1 MAEKR
6 ELWTGRV
13 GFVLSAMG
21 SAIGL
26 GSIWKFPYEVGA
38 NGGAGFILLYVL
50 GLAFVV
56 FPLMLLEFA
65 IGRRGGADGVASLAA
80 VAGESN
86 ASRRWQLVGALGAV
100 TCFLILSFY
109 SVIGGWALHYVVAT
123 LQTGLPDS
131 TADAVQARFNSMLA
145 SPWLMTGYHAA
156 FMTATALIVARG
168 IADGIERACKILMPV
183 LMILVVVLAL
193 YSMSEGDV
201 GAALNFLLRLDPK
214 SISATVA
221 LEALGLG
228 FFSIGV
234 GLAVMI
240 TYGSYA
246 ARDIDL
252 RAVAIATIAGDTIV
266 SCLAGLAVFPIVFAE
281 RLDPAS
287 GPRLMFVTL
296 PLAFAGLPF
305 GTVAAV
311 IFFVLLAVAALA
323 SAVSLLELPAMFLRR
338 LLRCSRG
345 LATALTAAAC
355 ALLGLL
361 SVFSFNVLSTWHPF
375 AAFGLQQAT
384 LFDLL
389 DDLTSNVLLPIA
401 GFGLALF
408 GGWIMAPAALTAE
421 LRLTRIG
428 AGVLRVLL
436 RFVVPLAV
444 AAAAFAA
451 VRF

>member
-1 MAEKR
+1 MPEKR
-6 ELWTGRV
+6 EFWTGRL

-38 NGGAGFILLYVL
+38 NGGASFIVLYIL

-65 IGRRGGADGVASLAA
+65 IGRRGGFDGIASVAA
-80 VAGESN
+80 VASESN
-86 ASRRWQLVGALGAV
+86 ASRRWQLIGALGAI

-123 LQTGLPDS
+123 LKSGLPDP
-131 TADAVQARFNSMLA
+131 TMDAVQARFDSMLA
-145 SPWLMTGYHAA
+145 SPWLMAGYHAT
-156 FMTATALIVARG
+156 FMTMTALIVGRG
-168 IADGIERACKILMPV
+168 IVDGIERACKTLMPV
-183 LMILVVVLAL
+183 LMTLIVALAL
-193 YSMSEGDV
+193 YSITEGDV
-201 GAALNFLLRLDPK
+201 GSALTFLFRIEPS
-214 SISATVA
+214 SISAAVA

-246 ARDIDL
+246 AREIDL
-252 RAVAIATIAGDTIV
+252 RSVAIATIAGDTIV

-281 RLDPAS
+281 KLDPAS

-296 PLAFAGLPF
+296 PLAFARLPF
-305 GTVAAV
+305 GTVAATV
-311 IFFVLLAVAALA
+311 FFVLLTVAALA
-323 SAVSLLELPAMFLRR
+323 SAVSLLELPAAFVRR
-338 LLRCSRG
+338 LLNCSRS
-345 LATALTAAAC
+345 LATAITAAAC
-355 ALLGLL
+355 GLLGLL
-361 SVFSFNVLSTWHPF
+361 SVFSFNVLSKWHPL
-375 AAFGLQQAT
+375 ASFGLQQAT

-389 DDLTSNVLLPIA
+389 DDLTSNVLLPVA

-408 GGWIMAPAALTAE
+408 GGWIMAPAALAAE
-421 LRLTRIG
+421 LHLTRVG
-428 AGVLRVLL
+428 ASLLRALL
-436 RFVVPLAV
+436 RFLVPLAV
-444 AAAAFAA
+444 AVAAFAA